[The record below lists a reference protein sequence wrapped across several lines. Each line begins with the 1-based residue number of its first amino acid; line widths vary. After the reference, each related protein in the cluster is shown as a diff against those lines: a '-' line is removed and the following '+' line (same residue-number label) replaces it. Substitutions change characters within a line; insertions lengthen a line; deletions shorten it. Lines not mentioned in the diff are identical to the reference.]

1 MIWNIIAYI
10 VIGALA
16 GAIAKA
22 IMPGKQGGGFW
33 ATALLGIIG
42 AFVGGF
48 LGGLLLDSSYTDI
61 FSIAGLV
68 TAIIGALIVL
78 FIWGLVTKN
87 KKA

>member
-10 VIGALA
+10 IIGVLG

-33 ATALLGIIG
+33 MTALLGIIG

-48 LGGLLLDSSYTDI
+48 LGGLLIDGGYDNI
-61 FSIAGLV
+61 FSIAGLICS
-68 TAIIGALIVL
+68 IIGSLVILFVFGLI
-78 FIWGLVTKN
+78 TKN
-87 KKA
+87 KA

>member
-10 VIGALA
+10 VIGFLG

-33 ATALLGIIG
+33 ATAILGIIG

-48 LGGLLLDSSYTDI
+48 LGGMLLDNRYTDI

-68 TAIIGALIVL
+68 SSIVGALVVL
-78 FIWGLVTKN
+78 FIYGLVTK